1 MDGTRCVK
9 GPFARQKRLGAIAP
23 GCELTARRA
32 EIQAWEDTDEAL
44 RPCLARQMKIY
55 AAFFGV
61 RRTVTSAA

>member
-9 GPFARQKRLGAIAP
+9 RPSRARSDWGAIAP
-23 GCELTARRA
+23 GRELTARRA
-32 EIQAWEDTDEAL
+32 EIRAWEDTDEAL